1 MNKNYEQIDVK
12 EIQHP
17 EDNIIQTIG
26 DLVSYLQTLDQNKLL
41 SCEYINVQFGKFIG
55 IKERPFLKSLIKN
68 DYDKYTL
75 TAMFY

>member
-12 EIQHP
+12 EIEHP

-41 SCEYINVQFGKFIG
+41 SCEYINVKLGKYIG
-55 IKERPFLKSLIKN
+55 IKERPFLKSLIN
-68 DYDKYTL
+68 NENDKYTL
-75 TAMFY
+75 KAMFY

>member
-1 MNKNYEQIDVK
+1 MNKNYEQVDIK
-12 EIQHP
+12 EIEHP

-26 DLVSYLQTLDQNKLL
+26 DLVSYLQTLDQNKIL
-41 SCEYINVQFGKFIG
+41 SCEYINIQLGKYIG

-68 DYDKYTL
+68 DGDKYIL